1 MKRVLIAL
9 GLSTLLLATISP
21 PAPAVETPWLAF
33 SFRSDAEGYGPAH
46 INQPIVAAAERPT
59 QAGVTDLDEQTT
71 LVLEVGSLT
80 VVHRDEEAWTSDP
93 SWDVRE
99 LLVADLNNDDEQEV
113 ALVLW
118 KPFRSEPPVFYDAF
132 GFPAPWED
140 GSLRNHLFVYTWRD
154 GEWLPLWCSSPIA
167 DPISDL
173 TVGDVDGDGANEL
186 VALERSYGDGLDAP
200 ARQVSVWRWNGW
212 GFTLQWR
219 SPAGAYAN
227 LTLQDV
233 TADGVLDILVQDRG

>member
-1 MKRVLIAL
+1 MKRALVAL
-9 GLSTLLLATISP
+9 GLSTLMLATISP

-33 SFRSDAEGYGPAH
+33 SFRSDADGYGPA
-46 INQPIVAAAERPT
+46 PIDRPIRPAEERPRPQHAT
-59 QAGVTDLDEQTT
+59 ILDEQTT
-71 LVLEVGSLT
+71 LVLEGGSLT
-80 VVHRDEEAWTSDP
+80 VVHRGQEVWRSDP

-118 KPFRSEPPVFYDAF
+118 KPFRPDPPVFYDAF
-132 GFPAPWED
+132 GFPAPWEE
-140 GSLRNHLFVYTWRD
+140 GSLRNHLFVYGWRD
-154 GEWLPLWCSSPIA
+154 GDWLPLWCSSPIA

-173 TVGDVDGDGANEL
+173 TLGDVDGDEANEL
-186 VALERSYGDGLDAP
+186 VALEGSYGDCLDAP

-219 SPAGAYAN
+219 SPAGDYAN

-233 TADGVLDILVQDRG
+233 TGDDVLDILVQDRS

>member
-1 MKRVLIAL
+1 MKRALIAL
-9 GLSTLLLATISP
+9 GLSTLLLGTINL
-21 PAPAVETPWLAF
+21 PAPAAETPWLAF
-33 SFRSDAEGYGPAH
+33 SFRSDAEGYGPAP
-46 INQPIVAAAERPT
+46 INHPTLAAAERPT
-59 QAGVTDLDEQTT
+59 QANTTTLDQRTT
-71 LVLEVGSLT
+71 LVLESGSLT
-80 VVHRDEEAWTSDP
+80 VLHRDEVAWASDP
-93 SWDVRE
+93 SWEVRE
-99 LLVADLNNDDEQEV
+99 SLVADLNNDDEQEV

-118 KPFRSEPPVFYDAF
+118 KPFSPEPSVYYDAF
-132 GFPAPWED
+132 GFLSPWED

-154 GEWLPLWCSSPIA
+154 GDWLPLWCSSPIA

-173 TVGDVDGDGANEL
+173 TLGDVDGDGANEL
-186 VALERSYGDGLDAP
+186 VALETAYGESLDAP

-233 TADGVLDILVQDRG
+233 TGDDVLDILVQDRS

>member
-1 MKRVLIAL
+1 MRRALIAL
-9 GLSTLLLATISP
+9 GLFTLLLAKISL

-33 SFRSDAEGYGPAH
+33 SFRSDAEGYGPAP
-46 INQPIVAAAERPT
+46 INRPILAAAKRPVEPDT
-59 QAGVTDLDEQTT
+59 TILDERTT
-71 LVLEVGSLT
+71 LVLEGGSLT
-80 VVHRDEEAWTSDP
+80 VVHRGQEVWRSDP

-118 KPFRSEPPVFYDAF
+118 KPFRSDPPVFYDDFA
-132 GFPAPWED
+132 FPAPWEE

-154 GEWLPLWCSSPIA
+154 GDWLPLWCSSPIA
-167 DPISDL
+167 DPISHL
-173 TVGDVDGDGANEL
+173 TLGDVDGDGANEL
-186 VALERSYGDGLDAP
+186 VALEGAYGESLDAP

-227 LTLQDV
+227 LTLHDV
-233 TADGVLDILVQDRG
+233 TADGVLDILVQDRS

>member
-1 MKRVLIAL
+1 MKRALIAF
-9 GLSTLLLATISP
+9 GLSTLLLGTINL

-33 SFRSDAEGYGPAH
+33 SFRSDAEGYGPAL
-46 INQPIVAAAERPT
+46 INQPILAAHERPV
-59 QAGVTDLDEQTT
+59 QADVTVLDQWTT
-71 LVLEVGSLT
+71 LVLEGGSLT
-80 VVHRDEEAWTSDP
+80 LVHRDDESWSSDP

-99 LLVADLNNDDEQEV
+99 LLVADLNNDNEQEV
-113 ALVLW
+113 ALALW
-118 KPFRSEPPVFYDAF
+118 KPFRPDPPVFYDAF
-132 GFPAPWED
+132 GFSAPWEE

-154 GEWLPLWCSSPIA
+154 GEWFPLWCSSPIA

-173 TVGDVDGDGANEL
+173 TLGDVDGDGANEL
-186 VALERSYGDGLDAP
+186 VALEGAYGESLDAP

-233 TADGVLDILVQDRG
+233 TGDDVLDILVQDRS